1 MLFRSRAYRRAALGA
16 SNIGQTGPAALSL
29 SPHCTSIS
37 SLVFL
42 SFSTHG
48 SHTPHSAPPVLGSPP
63 FARVSTNGSPQHPL
77 TGSRIMS
84 LSAPLP
90 VPASHHDTMT
100 ATHPPHAAFAPVR
113 HQNNDSVGA
122 SAAAAGTSENP
133 LIPKRRRRTSP
144 AELAL
149 LEDEF
154 RSNPLPTQAERAR
167 LAGRVSMTGR
177 ALQVWFQNRR

>member
-1 MLFRSRAYRRAALGA
+1 
-16 SNIGQTGPAALSL
+16 
-29 SPHCTSIS
+29 
-37 SLVFL
+37 
-42 SFSTHG
+42 
-48 SHTPHSAPPVLGSPP
+48 
-63 FARVSTNGSPQHPL
+63 
-77 TGSRIMS
+77 
-84 LSAPLP
+84 
-90 VPASHHDTMT
+90 MT